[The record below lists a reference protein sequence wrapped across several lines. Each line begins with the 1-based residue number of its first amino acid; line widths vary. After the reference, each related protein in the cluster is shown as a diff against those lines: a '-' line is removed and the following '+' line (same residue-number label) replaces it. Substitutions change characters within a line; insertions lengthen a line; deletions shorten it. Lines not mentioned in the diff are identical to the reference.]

1 MQNRTSTHDAEIADQ
16 FSRQAEMFANSP
28 ALHNE
33 AALALLVDA
42 GEPKPGDETLD
53 VACGPGSVVAAF
65 ARRVRRAVG
74 LDATDNML
82 AEARKLVAKSALTNT
97 EIHRG
102 DVYRLPFADAS
113 FDIVSCRFA
122 VHHFEDPPRAVAEIQ
137 RVCRANGRIVI
148 CDGLASDDP
157 AKAAALNRMELLRDP
172 STVEFRTLAYLKGL
186 FAGAKLPA
194 PTARFY
200 QVTADMDDLIAR
212 SFPVND
218 DRDGLRRLI
227 EASVDGD
234 KFGMSANRDGNKVK
248 LTYHSAVLSARK
260 QAS

>member
-1 MQNRTSTHDAEIADQ
+1 MNAHDAEIDDQ
-16 FSRQAEMFANSP
+16 FTRQAELFANSKV
-28 ALHNE
+28 LHNE
-33 AALALLVDA
+33 EALALLVDA
-42 GEPKPGDETLD
+42 AEPRPDDVCLD

-74 LDATDNML
+74 LDATEKML

-97 EIHRG
+97 EFHQG
-102 DVYRLPFADAS
+102 DVYRLPFGDAS

-122 VHHFEDPPRAVAEIQ
+122 VHHFEDPPRAVAEMN
-137 RVCRANGRIVI
+137 RVCRPNGRIVI

-172 STVEFRTLAYLKGL
+172 STVEFRTLSYLKGL
-186 FAGAKLPA
+186 FAGANLPPPA
-194 PTARFY
+194 ARFY
-200 QVTADMDDLIAR
+200 QVTADMDDLVSR

-218 DRDGLRRLI
+218 DRDAVRRLI

-234 KFGMSANRDGNKVK
+234 KFDMSARREGGKVK
-248 LTYHSAVLSARK
+248 LSYRTAVLSARK
-260 QAS
+260 PAA